1 MKHLRFVLIVVAC
14 VNMSLGVVFAQA
26 ESVSKGIL
34 CNLQVAEIRIGVE
47 KVIPLTF
54 RLERIPY
61 APTHSPKD
69 ALSGG
74 TLRGQI
80 TDLTPAQNPIE
91 GVKVKIIAQG
101 SGNQEFITK
110 TDVDGNYEHAGLPP
124 GRYMISISKDGY
136 NERDGKPVTIVNGG
150 DHFAPLKMTQKGKI
164 EPFFEVQ
171 RDERMNIIVKQR
183 IVSLFERVAENVGKR
198 YDLDEAAVKTF
209 HRSILDSIEG
219 VLEQDGD
226 LSIFAKSV
234 EEGNMSLLEMLLSH
248 PVCQAAFAKHL
259 SEAQLQDYMEFTEA
273 REIRDRQAVVHWITA
288 TLDKELSLRADQ
300 RERVGQSLLHIT
312 ENELF
317 PTSMNALR
325 ISSQQAAQ
333 LAHYRL
339 KVFLD
344 GVLSEAQSKVWHG
357 LVNAN
362 RQEKLTVILD
372 LPQVDI
378 KKAVEDEKENEK
390 GGADINKKRPF
401 IRKDAA
407 KFNIE
412 KRVNIVIDEI
422 MVDPQERQPW
432 IEINPAPA
440 ESPEHTVEIAEAKL
454 TAHTELLGTLD
465 ERAARRLAL
474 VAKGVTQQ
482 YFEAHDETRE
492 AISKEIEADLMKKVE
507 DGKMTR
513 EEAAAMLNFTLEN
526 AMGELWGDGG
536 SKTDITSH
544 PLYQQAIKDMLSEEA
559 FARYSE
565 HQTER
570 AVLHQQ
576 ALRDV
581 VVACTDMHLLLDD
594 TQREQLETAASQLVP
609 NLLSTRSPS
618 ILMFFQIFP
627 QTVDFEV
634 LTPWQQGEFERV
646 FGPIVWGR

>member
-1 MKHLRFVLIVVAC
+1 MTRLRFVLIIVAC
-14 VNMSLGVVFAQA
+14 VGMSLGSVFAQ
-26 ESVSKGIL
+26 
-34 CNLQVAEIRIGVE
+34 N
-47 KVIPLTF
+47 
-54 RLERIPY
+54 
-61 APTHSPKD
+61 
-69 ALSGG
+69 GG
-74 TLRGQI
+74 TVRGQI
-80 TDLTPAQNPIE
+80 TDLTPAQNPVE
-91 GVKVKIIAQG
+91 GVEVKIVAQDG
-101 SGNQEFITK
+101 GKEWTTK
-110 TDVDGNYEHAGLPP
+110 TDANGDYEHSGLPA
-124 GRYMISISKDGY
+124 GRYLISIFKEGY
-136 NERDGKPVTIVNGG
+136 DARVGKPVNIVEGG
-150 DHFAPLKMTQKGKI
+150 DHFIPLKTSKKGRI
-164 EPFFEVQ
+164 EFFEVQ
-171 RDERMNIIVKQR
+171 PAEKMNIIVKQR
-183 IVSLFERVAENVGKR
+183 IVALLQRAAESVGKR
-198 YDLDEAAVKTF
+198 YDLDEADVKTL

-219 VLEQDGD
+219 ALEQDGD
-226 LSIFAKSV
+226 LSVLAKPV

-259 SEAQLQDYMEFTEA
+259 SEAQLQDYMDFTEA
-273 REIRDRQAVVHWITA
+273 RRQRDRQAVVHWITA

-300 RERVGQSLLHIT
+300 REKVVQSLLHIT

-378 KKAVEDEKENEK
+378 KKAVEAEKENEK

-412 KRVNIVIDEI
+412 KRVNIVIDAIE
-422 MVDPQERQPW
+422 MREKQPW
-432 IEINPAPA
+432 IEVNPA
-440 ESPEHTVEIAEAKL
+440 ESEEQMLQIAEAKL
-454 TAHTELLGTLD
+454 MAHTELLGSLD

-474 VAKGVTQQ
+474 VAKGVVQQ
-482 YFEAHDETRE
+482 HFEAQDETRE
-492 AISKEIEADLMKKVE
+492 AISKEVEADIMKKVE

-513 EEAAAMLNFTLEN
+513 EEAAAMLNFTMKN

-536 SKTDITSH
+536 SKIDITSH
-544 PLYQQAIKDMLSEEA
+544 PLYQQTIKDVLSEEA

-565 HQTER
+565 HQIER
-570 AVLHQQ
+570 AALHQQ

-581 VVACTDMHLLLDD
+581 VVACMDMQLLLDD
-594 TQREQLETAASQLVP
+594 MQREQLETAALRLVP
-609 NLLSTRSPS
+609 TLFSERISST
-618 ILMFFQIFP
+618 LMFFQLFP

-646 FGPIVWGR
+646 FGPIVWGRR